1 MYKVSFALTALLMVC
16 GCVFLTEQFLT
27 WLWKPDDIPEFI
39 FVIPLKG
46 KVENAEQIVRYHDT
60 WIKWNTMSRNYRI
73 VLLDDGMDEETVK
86 QCELL
91 VRENSVMSMVKR

>member
-1 MYKVSFALTALLMVC
+1 MSFALTALLMVC